1 MSLRK
6 WRFSLGITIRTE
18 ICRSLLF
25 VPFCGQHALLC
36 FTSKEMKAEINQ
48 LCDLVRET
56 SFAIHRYH
64 RHGHLEKIYENALAH
79 RLRKLGL
86 KVEQQHPLRVYDEDG
101 ILLGD
106 YFADLLIED
115 QLIVELKAI
124 RTIADEHVAQIL
136 GYLRSA
142 RIETGLL
149 VNFGSPVLQIKKY
162 LMSDAPSP

>member
-1 MSLRK
+1 LSHK
-6 WRFSLGITIRTE
+6 
-18 ICRSLLF
+18 
-25 VPFCGQHALLC
+25 
-36 FTSKEMKAEINQ
+36 KAQKPTKNMAPVNINQ

-56 SFAIHRYH
+56 SFSIHRYH

-86 KVEQQHPLRVYDEDG
+86 KVEQQHLLRVYDEDG
-101 ILLGD
+101 TLLGD

-136 GYLRSA
+136 GYLRSS

-149 VNFGSPVLQIKKY
+149 INFGAPVLQIKKY
-162 LMSDAPSP
+162 LMSDSPSP

>member
-1 MSLRK
+1 
-6 WRFSLGITIRTE
+6 
-18 ICRSLLF
+18 
-25 VPFCGQHALLC
+25 
-36 FTSKEMKAEINQ
+36 
-48 LCDLVRET
+48 
-56 SFAIHRYH
+56 
-64 RHGHLEKIYENALAH
+64 
-79 RLRKLGL
+79 
-86 KVEQQHPLRVYDEDG
+86 
-101 ILLGD
+101 LLGD

-124 RTIADEHVAQIL
+124 RTIANEHVAQIL

>member
-1 MSLRK
+1 
-6 WRFSLGITIRTE
+6 
-18 ICRSLLF
+18 
-25 VPFCGQHALLC
+25 
-36 FTSKEMKAEINQ
+36 MKAEINQ

-124 RTIADEHVAQIL
+124 RTIADEHVA
-136 GYLRSA
+136 
-142 RIETGLL
+142 
-149 VNFGSPVLQIKKY
+149 
-162 LMSDAPSP
+162 

>member
-1 MSLRK
+1 
-6 WRFSLGITIRTE
+6 
-18 ICRSLLF
+18 
-25 VPFCGQHALLC
+25 
-36 FTSKEMKAEINQ
+36 MKAEINQ

-101 ILLGD
+101 ILPGD